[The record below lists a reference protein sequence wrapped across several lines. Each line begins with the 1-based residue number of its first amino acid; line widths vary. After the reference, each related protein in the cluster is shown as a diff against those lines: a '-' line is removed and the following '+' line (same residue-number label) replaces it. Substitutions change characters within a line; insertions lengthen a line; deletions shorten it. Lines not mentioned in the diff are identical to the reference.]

1 MASTA
6 QRSAGGGEAANQAT
20 QPVPPTAA
28 VIAAADPCV
37 HCGFCLPTCASYRV
51 LATEMDSPRGR
62 IHTLKAIEAGE
73 LVLDA
78 TVASHFDTCL
88 GCFACVTACPSGV
101 RYDQLIEATRP
112 KLNAPELRTPAQ
124 RAFRRLLF
132 SLLPYPNR
140 LRAVLTPLRAYAG
153 TPLQALARRS
163 GLTRLFGPQVEA
175 LESLLPPLAPEAF
188 RDTLPV
194 VVPAEGERRYRVGL
208 VLGCV
213 QRLFDPAVNA
223 AAIRVLSANGIEVV
237 IPPDQGCCGAVTH
250 HQGELKQTCDLAT
263 ELMASFAA
271 VIGEGKAAGPEPLD
285 AVLVAASGCGHTLK
299 HYGEIL
305 AAGPSAAG
313 APPAEAAN
321 QDAAAPGSSPP
332 PGVQADAFH
341 PPIPGAGTGTPG
353 PAIAFAAQVADIQ
366 EFLDRVGPSPSFR
379 AALQPLH
386 HPDGSAA
393 TAERPL
399 RLAYHDACHMLHG
412 QGLRQQPRSL
422 LACIPHIRLVEA
434 TEAGVCCGSAGIYNL
449 VQPEEAAELGRIK
462 AADLAGTGAD
472 LAVSANIG
480 CTLQIRTHMEATP
493 RPIPVLHPVQV
504 LLRSLEGG

>member
-1 MASTA
+1 MVSSA
-6 QRSAGGGEAANQAT
+6 QRSTGEGQA
-20 QPVPPTAA
+20 PRSVPPTAA

-62 IHTLKAIEAGE
+62 IHTLKAIEAGN

-175 LESLLPPLAPEAF
+175 LESLLPPLAPESF
-188 RDTLPV
+188 RDSLPV

-237 IPPDQGCCGAVTH
+237 IPPDQGCCGAVTL
-250 HQGELKQTCDLAT
+250 HQGELEQTCELAT
-263 ELMASFAA
+263 DLIASFAA
-271 VIGEGKAAGPEPLD
+271 VIGEGKPAGPEPLD

-305 AAGPSAAG
+305 AAVPSNPG
-313 APPAEAAN
+313 APPAAATDP
-321 QDAAAPGSSPP
+321 DAA
-332 PGVQADAFH
+332 
-341 PPIPGAGTGTPG
+341 
-353 PAIAFAAQVADIQ
+353 FAHQVADIQ
-366 EFLDRVGPSPSFR
+366 EVLDRVGPSEAFC
-379 AALQPLH
+379 AALQPLRH
-386 HPDGSAA
+386 RDGTPA
-393 TAERPL
+393 TAESPL

-412 QGLRQQPRSL
+412 QGLREQPRSL
-422 LACIPHIRLVEA
+422 LRSIPHVRLVEA
-434 TEAGVCCGSAGIYNL
+434 SEAGVCCGSAGIYNL

-462 AADLAGTGAD
+462 AADLSGTGAD

-480 CTLQIRTHMEATP
+480 CTLQIRSHMESTP
-493 RPIPVLHPVQV
+493 RPIPVLHPVQ
-504 LLRSLEGG
+504 LLQRSLEGG

>member
-1 MASTA
+1 MVSSAPPSTA
-6 QRSAGGGEAANQAT
+6 GGDSAGQLAS
-20 QPVPPTAA
+20 PVPTAA

-62 IHTLKAIEAGE
+62 IHALKAIEAGRLE
-73 LVLDA
+73 LDA
-78 TVASHFDTCL
+78 TVASHFDSCL

-124 RAFRRLLF
+124 RAFRRVLF

-188 RDTLPV
+188 RDSLPV
-194 VVPAEGERRYRVGL
+194 VVPAQGERRYRVGL

-213 QRLFDPAVNA
+213 QRLFDPSVNA
-223 AAIRVLSANGIEVV
+223 EAIRVLSANGIEVV
-237 IPPDQGCCGAVTH
+237 IPPGQGCCGAVTH
-250 HQGELKQTCDLAT
+250 HQGELKQTCELAT
-263 ELMASFAA
+263 DLMASFAA
-271 VIGEGKAAGPEPLD
+271 VVGEGKAAGPEPLD

-305 AAGPSAAG
+305 ASTDLAGADPVPPEAGGSPGSGPSPAASVG
-313 APPAEAAN
+313 LEPLSSHSAPP
-321 QDAAAPGSSPP
+321 D
-332 PGVQADAFH
+332 
-341 PPIPGAGTGTPG
+341 
-353 PAIAFAAQVADIQ
+353 PAAFAGQVADIQ
-366 EFLDRVGPSPSFR
+366 EFLDRVGPSPAFR
-379 AALQPLH
+379 AALQPLRH
-386 HPDGSAA
+386 ADGSAA
-393 TAERPL
+393 SAERPL

-422 LACIPHIRLVEA
+422 LRAIPHVQLVEA
-434 TEAGVCCGSAGIYNL
+434 VEAGVCCGSAGIYNL
-449 VQPEEAAELGRIK
+449 VQPAEAAELGRIK
-462 AADLAGTGAD
+462 AADLSETGAD

-480 CTLQIRTHMEATP
+480 CTLQIRSHMGSTP
-493 RPIPVLHPVQV
+493 RPIPVLHPVQ
-504 LLRSLEGG
+504 LLQRSLEGG